1 MAEQV
6 SLEAYVL
13 VDAYVEYNMW
23 GERLKVFANL
33 RNILDQD
40 YMEVYGYNTMG
51 FNLNAGFG
59 FWF

>member
-40 YMEVYGYNTMG
+40 YMEVYGTIQWA
-51 FNLNAGFG
+51 LI
-59 FWF
+59 